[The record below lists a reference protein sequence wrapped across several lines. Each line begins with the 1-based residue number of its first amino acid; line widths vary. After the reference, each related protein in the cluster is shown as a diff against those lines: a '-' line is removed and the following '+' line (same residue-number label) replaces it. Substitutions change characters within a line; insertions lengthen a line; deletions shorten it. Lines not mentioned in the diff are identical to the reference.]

1 MNYYLIQDNL
11 KLSIGIC
18 WIIMIAVLNIMEC
31 IYKIIL
37 DGSHYE
43 IKAETYNNRI
53 LYIKVKTT
61 KYELGRNKIPFF
73 S

>member
-1 MNYYLIQDNL
+1 
-11 KLSIGIC
+11 
-18 WIIMIAVLNIMEC
+18 MIAVLNIMEC